1 MQFQLFDDLIP
12 ELRKLMDNWPRE
24 TINHQVATG
33 SPTTWP
39 QKRNKNIVFQS
50 DTAVELGSPDQESV
64 SFILWTNDLSLVN
77 QDTFTLNGPDIPD
90 AQEGSLP
97 FGKVI
102 ILGGSGFNEDNAYQ
116 RHQEIELARYD
127 LNLEGYMIRA
137 ASQYMREWSRI
148 SKNALQNGFNF
159 RTLAK
164 SLRDLYLGFDYIHRV
179 ETVFLTSSLYEVQQ
193 LSEIGKKAT
202 DRIIAMNRIADQM
215 DFDCESCDL
224 REVCDETVEL
234 RKMHR
239 KRMKQ
244 SLEKP
249 TN

>member
-12 ELRKLMDNWPRE
+12 KLRKLMADWP
-24 TINHQVATG
+24 TGTKNHELGTG
-33 SPTTWP
+33 SHTPWP
-39 QKRNKNIVFQS
+39 QKPNKNIVFQS
-50 DTAVELGSPDQESV
+50 DTAVELGSPEQESV

-77 QDTFTLNGPDIPD
+77 QDTFTLNGPDMPD
-90 AQEGSLP
+90 AQETSLP

-102 ILGGSGFNEDNAYQ
+102 ILGGSGFNEDNCYQ

-148 SKNALQNGFNF
+148 SKRAMQNGFDF
-159 RTLAK
+159 RTLAQ
-164 SLRDLYLGFDYIHRV
+164 SLRNLYLGLDYIHKV
-179 ETVFLTSSLYEVQQ
+179 ETVFLTSSISEVQE
-193 LSEIGKKAT
+193 LSDIGKKAT

-224 REVCDETVEL
+224 REVCNETVEL

-244 SLEKP
+244 QSF
-249 TN
+249 